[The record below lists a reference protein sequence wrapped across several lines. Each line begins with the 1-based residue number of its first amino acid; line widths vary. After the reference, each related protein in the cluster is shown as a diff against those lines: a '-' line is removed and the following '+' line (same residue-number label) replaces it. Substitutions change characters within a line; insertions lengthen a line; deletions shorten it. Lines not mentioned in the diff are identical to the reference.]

1 MTTSPWQLLD
11 PTTDARVEVA
21 HLAPRLR
28 TLEGKIVGLY
38 ANQKINSVELMDLV
52 ELEIKS
58 RFDVAGFVRGVYNA
72 GRVMRPNEWGAID
85 ECDAVLLTHG
95 D

>member
-1 MTTSPWQLLD
+1 MSTTLQLLD
-11 PTTDARVEVA
+11 PTTDARVEA
-21 HLAPRLR
+21 AALAPRLGS
-28 TLEGKIVGLY
+28 LDGKIIGLY

-58 RFDVAGFVRGVYNA
+58 RYDVAGFVRGVYNA
-72 GRVMRPNEWGAID
+72 GRVMRPNEWGNID
-85 ECDAVLLTHG
+85 DCNAVILTHG